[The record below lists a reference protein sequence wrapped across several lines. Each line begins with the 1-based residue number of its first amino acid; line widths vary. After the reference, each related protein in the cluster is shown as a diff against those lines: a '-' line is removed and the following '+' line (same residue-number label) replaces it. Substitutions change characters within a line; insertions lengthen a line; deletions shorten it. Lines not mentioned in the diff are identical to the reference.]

1 MQLRPPLHGLLKP
14 IITSLCRVKRNQL
27 EQAICLMHEPGARA
41 PSVELKTRL
50 KRLLETDR
58 DLGRKPRSADAEQA
72 NYAFFS
78 AEPPGSGVEVW
89 FSEYEAFALYTGWR
103 LLEHGFP
110 QATAV
115 SILRRARPQLEPK
128 HREILHLDPAII
140 FDQERIMQGAKPGS
154 IAVSTLEPLFLTI
167 ASRQGRQPVTA
178 VDPTREVRICDEI
191 ELMRFVRSEVGL
203 STTTFE
209 LTVAAHKLRAE
220 LLKTTPTKRGRAA
233 S

>member
-1 MQLRPPLHGLLKP
+1 M
-14 IITSLCRVKRNQL
+14 TVKRNQV
-27 EQAICLMHEPGARA
+27 EQAICLMHEPGASA

-58 DLGRKPRSADAEQA
+58 DLGRKPRSADREQA

-115 SILRRARPQLEPK
+115 SILRRARPRLEPK
-128 HREILHLDPAII
+128 HQDILRLDPALI
-140 FDQERIMQGAKPGS
+140 FDQKRIRQAAKSGS
-154 IAVSTLEPLFLTI
+154 IAASTLEPLFLTI
-167 ASRQGRQPVTA
+167 ASRQGRQA
-178 VDPTREVRICDEI
+178 VAGADATREVKICDEMD
-191 ELMRFVRSEVGL
+191 LMRLLRSEVGL
-203 STTTFE
+203 STTNFE
-209 LTVAAHKLRAE
+209 LTGPAHRLRAE
-220 LLKTTPTKRGRAA
+220 LQETTPTKRGRAA

>member
-1 MQLRPPLHGLLKP
+1 M
-14 IITSLCRVKRNQL
+14 RVKRNQV
-27 EQAICLMHEPGARA
+27 EQAISLVHEPGANA
-41 PSVELKTRL
+41 PSIELKTRL

-58 DLGRKPRSADAEQA
+58 DYGRKPRSPDPEQA

-128 HREILHLDPAII
+128 HREILRLDPEVI
-140 FDQERIMQGAKPGS
+140 FDQKRIMQAAKPGS

-167 ASRQGRQPVTA
+167 ASRQGRQATTG
-178 VDPTREVRICDEI
+178 VDPTREVRICDEM
-191 ELMRFVRSEVGL
+191 ELMRFLRSEVGL
-203 STTTFE
+203 STTNFE
-209 LTVAAHKLRAE
+209 LIKPAHKLRTE
-220 LLKTTPTKRGRAA
+220 LLKTTPSRRGRAA
-233 S
+233 G